1 MGKIILVRH
10 GETELNRRGV
20 YFGRLDPPLTEV
32 GRDQL
37 KRTRE
42 ILKGHGYVHIHSSPL
57 ARAHESARILHDRH
71 HEIGLDER
79 LMELNF
85 GIFEGLSYREIQ
97 EKYPKECRESQENWK
112 DYNFFSGESPR
123 EMQKRAVE
131 FIEGLDKEKDHLV
144 VTHWG
149 VISTI
154 LSHYLSNELDGYWKF
169 DIKNGGIAVIEFAEG
184 FPILRGL
191 NIGG

>member
-20 YFGRLDPPLTEV
+20 YFGRLDPSLTEK
-32 GRDQL
+32 GIGQL
-37 KRTRE
+37 ERARE
-42 ILKGHGYVHIHSSPL
+42 VLKDHGYDHIHASPL

-71 HEIGLDER
+71 HEIELDER

-85 GIFEGLSYREIQ
+85 GIFEGLSFAEIQ
-97 EKYPKECRESQENWK
+97 ERYPHECRESQENWR
-112 DYNFFSGESPR
+112 DYSFSTGESPR
-123 EMQKRAVE
+123 EMQRRAVE
-131 FIEGLDKEKDHLV
+131 FIESLDKGKDHLV

-154 LSHYLSNELDGYWKF
+154 LSHYLSHELEGYWKF
-169 DIKNGGIAVIEFAEG
+169 DIKNGGIAVVEFTEG
-184 FPILRGL
+184 FPVLRGL